1 MATVLAKIELRT
13 SSNKNVQAGLR
24 LNILNAH
31 EEAMERGTVPVAWR
45 LDCQRCFPSLSP
57 PCISITPFFLRFPS
71 SRLLR
76 NKNVAWLLKRL
87 PL

>member
-1 MATVLAKIELRT
+1 VATFLAKIELRT

-24 LNILNAH
+24 LNILNAQ
-31 EEAMERGTVPVAWR
+31 EEAMERGSVPVAWR
-45 LDCQRCFPSLSP
+45 LDCQTLFPFVVTTMHKYHIFLSP
-57 PCISITPFFLRFPS
+57 VSLLPP
-71 SRLLR
+71 LR